1 LKPSEGVIYDHTEEE
16 RCNMDER
23 YQGYLIR
30 SGAQLNTDT
39 NQWTPTLSVLSDQ
52 GPSRLLWKEIVFSNT
67 FSTKAEAQVCAHR
80 FGISWIDAGKPALPK
95 GTSKEVTSKE
105 NTAHNG

>member
-1 LKPSEGVIYDHTEEE
+1 MIGAEKESRT
-16 RCNMDER
+16 MDER
-23 YQGYLIR
+23 YQGHLIR
-30 SGAQLNTDT
+30 SGAELNTDT

-52 GPSRLLWKEIVFSNT
+52 GPSRVVRKEILFTKT
-67 FSTKAEAQVCAHR
+67 FLTKAEAQACAR
-80 FGISWIDAGKPALPK
+80 QYGISWIDAGKPELAK